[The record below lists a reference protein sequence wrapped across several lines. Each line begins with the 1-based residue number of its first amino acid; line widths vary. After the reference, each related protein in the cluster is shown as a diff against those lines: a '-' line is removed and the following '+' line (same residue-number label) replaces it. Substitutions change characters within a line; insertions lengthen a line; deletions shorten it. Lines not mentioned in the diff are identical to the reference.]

1 MKIGLFFGSFN
12 PIHVGH
18 MAIANYMLEFCGLDR
33 LWFVVTPHNPLK
45 EKKTLLADIHRLQLV
60 REAIGD
66 NNKMKASNVEFSLP
80 QPSYTVN
87 TLAYLKEKHPEH
99 EFVLILGSDN
109 LSTFHKWKNYEEIL
123 KYHHLLVY
131 PRPESAFV
139 ETQNFASLQ
148 KHPKV
153 TITAAPLMDVSST
166 FIREAIKNKKDV
178 RYLMPEAAWQ
188 YAREMHFYER

>member
-12 PIHVGH
+12 PIHIGH
-18 MAIANYMLEFCGLDR
+18 TAIANYMLEFCGLDR

-109 LSTFHKWKNYEEIL
+109 LSTFKKWKNYEEIL
-123 KYHHLLVY
+123 KHHHLLVY
-131 PRPESAFV
+131 PRAESDGGELA
-139 ETQNFASLQ
+139 

-153 TITAAPLMDVSST
+153 KMTDAPLMDVSST
-166 FIREAIKNKKDV
+166 FIRQAIKNKKDV
-178 RYLMPEAAWQ
+178 RYLMPDAAWQ
-188 YAREMHFYER
+188 YAREMHFYEK

>member
-12 PIHVGH
+12 PIHIGH
-18 MAIANYMLEFCGLDR
+18 TAIANYMLEFCGLDR

-99 EFVLILGSDN
+99 KFVLILGSDN
-109 LSTFHKWKNYEEIL
+109 LSTFKKWKNYEEIL
-123 KYHHLLVY
+123 KHHHLLVY
-131 PRPESAFV
+131 PRPESDGGELA
-139 ETQNFASLQ
+139 

-153 TITAAPLMDVSST
+153 KMTDAPLMDVSST
-166 FIREAIKNKKDV
+166 FIRQAIKNKKDV
-178 RYLMPEAAWQ
+178 RYLMPDAAWQ